1 MAEFDISVVST
12 FGTAL
17 CAAYFDIEG
26 DSPFIVSAYINVFK
40 RLERQMEILNNTQEV
55 DVFEI

>member
-40 RLERQMEILNNTQEV
+40 RLER
-55 DVFEI
+55 